1 MPKEHLKRISFERF
15 VEAMQVFSND
25 YEIVAHPWLEIRT
38 CWEEPNEA
46 GVYSL
51 TQIPAVMNEGEF
63 LEKMQPITNIA
74 VTCMDKDCA
83 HSTWERIE
91 AEPEQ
96 IMMLTWGG
104 GVVQNGK
111 ERVQALQVIASYLGQ
126 LKWDERLPHLSTIH
140 AADHDHVCGA
150 VKVWLGQSLPEFLTE
165 LYGKEITPQ
174 SEEEDTLMESLIRDG
189 AFVWIAAFAGTGV
202 EVLSHLHVTDRD
214 NPENNHLRRIDLDSS
229 GAKMNVQMLIHL
241 RKLMLELR
249 S

>member
-15 VEAMQVFSND
+15 VKAMQVFSND
-25 YEIVAHPWLEIRT
+25 YEIVAHPELEIRT
-38 CWEEPNEA
+38 CWEEPNDA
-46 GVYSL
+46 GTYSL
-51 TQIPAVMNEGEF
+51 TQIPAGMTEVEF
-63 LEKMQPITNIA
+63 LEKMQGITDIA

-83 HSTWERIE
+83 HSTWEKIE

-104 GVVQNGK
+104 GVVQNGR
-111 ERVQALQVIASYLGQ
+111 ERVRALQVIASYLSE
-126 LKWDERLPHLSTIH
+126 LKWEGKLPDLSLIH
-140 AADHDHVCGA
+140 ADDHDHVCGA

-174 SEEEDTLMESLIRDG
+174 SEEEDALMESLIRDG

-202 EVLSHLHVTDRD
+202 NVLSHLHVTDRD
-214 NPENNHLRRIDLDSS
+214 NPEQSHLRRIDLDSS
-229 GAKMNVQMLIHL
+229 AAKMNVPMLINL
-241 RKLMLELR
+241 RELMRKLR

>member
-1 MPKEHLKRISFERF
+1 MPKEHFKRISFERF

-46 GVYSL
+46 GLYSL
-51 TQIPAVMNEGEF
+51 TQIPAAMNEVEF
-63 LEKMQPITNIA
+63 LEKMQGITDIA

-83 HSTWERIE
+83 HSTWEEIE

-104 GVVQNGK
+104 GVVQNGR
-111 ERVQALQVIASYLGQ
+111 ERVQALQSIASYLAQ
-126 LKWDERLPHLSTIH
+126 LKWAGKLPQLSTIH
-140 AADHDHVCGA
+140 ADDHNHVCGA

-174 SEEEDTLMESLIRDG
+174 SEEEDAVMESLIRDG
-189 AFVWIAAFAGTGV
+189 AFVWIVAFAGTGV

-214 NPENNHLRRIDLDSS
+214 NPENNYRKRIDLDSNEP
-229 GAKMNVQMLIHL
+229 KMNVQMLVHL
-241 RKLMLELR
+241 RELMSKLR